1 MSILAFMIDA
11 SSLHFPDFGSG
22 YLTRFAPSPTGY
34 LHLGHAY
41 SALMAW
47 QAADRNPERF
57 ILRIDDLDDTR
68 SRPEFEQALIDDLQ
82 FLGISWAEVPRRQ
95 SQFLERYRQFLQQL
109 IDRDIVYAC
118 FLSRKQIE
126 NSLSAPHHPP
136 QFAPSTRQAMSET
149 ERQDRL
155 EKGEQ
160 AIWRLDA
167 MRASELAGRLYWTD
181 FSQNSHLVRPEEFG
195 DVIIGRR
202 DMPGS
207 YHLSV
212 VIDDADSNIELVVRG
227 EDLLGSTPIHR
238 LLQALLD
245 LPSPLYY
252 HHPLVC
258 DIEGNRLAKRNDSL
272 SIRKLRNNGLGQ
284 DEIISHLAH
293 ILSRNDKKVEKNT

>member
-1 MSILAFMIDA
+1 MIDA

-136 QFAPSTRQAMSET
+136 QFAPS
-149 ERQDRL
+149 
-155 EKGEQ
+155 
-160 AIWRLDA
+160 
-167 MRASELAGRLYWTD
+167 
-181 FSQNSHLVRPEEFG
+181 
-195 DVIIGRR
+195 
-202 DMPGS
+202 
-207 YHLSV
+207 
-212 VIDDADSNIELVVRG
+212 
-227 EDLLGSTPIHR
+227 
-238 LLQALLD
+238 
-245 LPSPLYY
+245 
-252 HHPLVC
+252 
-258 DIEGNRLAKRNDSL
+258 
-272 SIRKLRNNGLGQ
+272 
-284 DEIISHLAH
+284 
-293 ILSRNDKKVEKNT
+293 

>member
-1 MSILAFMIDA
+1 MIC
-11 SSLHFPDFGSG
+11 SF
-22 YLTRFAPSPTGY
+22 
-34 LHLGHAY
+34 
-41 SALMAW
+41 W
-47 QAADRNPERF
+47 
-57 ILRIDDLDDTR
+57 
-68 SRPEFEQALIDDLQ
+68 
-82 FLGISWAEVPRRQ
+82 GISWAEVPRRQ

-227 EDLLGSTPIHR
+227 EDLLGSTPFTVCFRHCLICQARFIITIR
-238 LLQALLD
+238 L
-245 LPSPLYY
+245 S
-252 HHPLVC
+252 V
-258 DIEGNRLAKRNDSL
+258 I
-272 SIRKLRNNGLGQ
+272 
-284 DEIISHLAH
+284 
-293 ILSRNDKKVEKNT
+293 